1 MSTVNVCYV
10 SEKYRRDLC
19 GANKKLLLEI
29 PYDVGTLSEA
39 AFRLNKIVEP
49 PLGQIFKLLYLR

>member
-19 GANKKLLLEI
+19 EKKELLLEI
-29 PYDVGTLSEA
+29 SYDVGTLSEA